1 MPMESLNISKDN
13 DLISEVK
20 ISNDVVATIAALA
33 ATEVE
38 GIDSLS
44 GNATNDSVKKYGIR
58 NGSKGVEVSFNDDG
72 KSISC
77 KLGVT
82 MKFGYSIPE
91 TCEAVQDK
99 VKNTIESMI
108 GMEVADVS
116 INIAD
121 VNVNK
126 N

>member
-1 MPMESLNISKDN
+1 MPMESLNITNEN
-13 DLISEVK
+13 DFASEIK
-20 ISNDVVATIAALA
+20 ISNDVIATIAALA

-44 GNATNDSVKKYGIR
+44 GNATNESVKKYGIK
-58 NGSKGVEVSFNDDG
+58 NGSKGVDVSFNDEG
-72 KSISC
+72 SSVNC
-77 KLGVT
+77 RLGVT

-91 TCEAVQDK
+91 TCALVQDK
-99 VKNTIESMI
+99 VKSAIESMI
-108 GMEVADVS
+108 GMEVTDVS

-126 N
+126 